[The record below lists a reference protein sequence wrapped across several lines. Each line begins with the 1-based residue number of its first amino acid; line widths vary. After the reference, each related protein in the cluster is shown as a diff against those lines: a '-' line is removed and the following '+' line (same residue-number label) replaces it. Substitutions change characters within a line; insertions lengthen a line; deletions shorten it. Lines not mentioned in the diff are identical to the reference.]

1 MNGPILGRLVDQAD
15 ATIAD
20 DHTTQKLAECLN
32 EVRRFSNADRVISD
46 DLTAR
51 DLANS
56 ALDIAKMDEPQLRA
70 QLGVFFPELQRLNRK
85 LRQMGIE
92 P

>member
-1 MNGPILGRLVDQAD
+1 MGHSTAEMRAYARVHAPIF
-15 ATIAD
+15 I
-20 DHTTQKLAECLN
+20 E
-32 EVRRFSNADRVISD
+32 ADRVISD

-56 ALDIAKMDEPQLRA
+56 AIEIEKMDEPQLRA
-70 QLGVFFPELQRLNRK
+70 HLGVFFPELQRLNRK
-85 LRQMGIE
+85 LREMGIE

>member
-1 MNGPILGRLVDQAD
+1 MGHSTAEMRAYARKHASVFAEAD
-15 ATIAD
+15 SVIIRD
-20 DHTTQKLAECLN
+20 LA
-32 EVRRFSNADRVISD
+32 
-46 DLTAR
+46 AR

-56 ALDIAKMDEPQLRA
+56 ALDIAKMDEPELRA

-85 LRQMGIE
+85 LRSLGIE

>member
-1 MNGPILGRLVDQAD
+1 MGHSTSEMRAYARVHAPVFIESG
-15 ATIAD
+15 
-20 DHTTQKLAECLN
+20 
-32 EVRRFSNADRVISD
+32 RVISD

-85 LRQMGIE
+85 LREMGIE

>member
-1 MNGPILGRLVDQAD
+1 
-15 ATIAD
+15 
-20 DHTTQKLAECLN
+20 
-32 EVRRFSNADRVISD
+32 
-46 DLTAR
+46 
-51 DLANS
+51 
-56 ALDIAKMDEPQLRA
+56 MDEPQLRA